1 MSIKDIFLY
10 CYFLLNK
17 DKDIINIKNILL
29 SVVIKYNNQQIR
41 LKVDSFIA
49 KTTFINF

>member
-17 DKDIINIKNILL
+17 NKDIMNIKNILL
-29 SVVIKYNNQQIR
+29 SIVIKYNNQEIR
-41 LKVDSFIA
+41 LKVDSFIE
-49 KTTFINF
+49 KTKFINF